1 MYRTATTAAVILV
14 VVAVLSGCAPGYST
28 PEEIADGVPVHVVSM
43 TEFAFTPDTL
53 VVEAGSQVTL
63 RLVNDGTIE
72 HDLDHTFVD
81 PGETADLTIP
91 IPEGTHEMICTI
103 PGHLEA
109 GMSLTVIAR

>member
-1 MYRTATTAAVILV
+1 MHRSAGLAT
-14 VVAVLSGCAPGYST
+14 VVAVVVLLTACAPGYT
-28 PEEIADGVPVHVVSM
+28 APDEVADGVPVHVVSM

-53 VVEAGSQVTL
+53 VVEAGSRVTL
-63 RLVNDGTIE
+63 RLVNEGTIE